1 MCRSVGY
8 WQLISFAGG
17 TPTQGCAL
25 ATGRA
30 MKGGANPNDFEAAPL
45 INGPLDAHLQVE
57 QSGSLVLETLIAV
70 QEGTVLYL
78 DAWERCHR

>member
-1 MCRSVGY
+1 
-8 WQLISFAGG
+8 
-17 TPTQGCAL
+17 
-25 ATGRA
+25 

-45 INGPLDAHLQVE
+45 INGPLDAQLQVE